1 MVRVRPFGGLRPVPE
16 KVNDVA
22 SPPYDVL
29 NSQEAREKAKD
40 NPLSF
45 LHVVKP
51 EIDLDPAIDLY
62 DDRVYAKGRENLN
75 RLIENNIMVQDEKPC
90 YYVYKLRMGEHEQFG
105 LVAVAS
111 VEDYIQD
118 KIKKHEHTRP
128 DKEQDRVNHINHL
141 NAQTGPVF
149 LTYRGNDEIN
159 RLIEQSMEKAP
170 VYDFIGHYD
179 VQHIFYVVDDVSL
192 IQAIGD
198 AFSRVDALYVAD
210 GHHRSASATRVR
222 NMRMESNPNHTGDEE
237 YNYFL
242 TVIFPDS
249 QMRILDYNR
258 AVKDLKG
265 LSTDEFLS
273 KIEDQFEISIQG
285 CAGCTGCED
294 MAYRPKTVHEFGM
307 YLDEQWFGLKS
318 KEGTFDPSDPISCLD
333 VSILQENLL
342 TPILGIEDPRIDKR
356 IHFVGGIRGLKE
368 LERLVD
374 GGDYAVAFSLFPTS
388 IHQLL
393 SVADAGKV
401 MPPKSTWFEPKLRS
415 GVVVHMLD

>member
-90 YYVYKLRMGEHEQFG
+90 YYVYKLRMGEHEQVG

-170 VYDFIGHYD
+170 AYDFIGDYD

-192 IQAIGD
+192 IRAIGD

-237 YNYFL
+237 YNFFL

-294 MAYRPKTVHEFGM
+294 MMSNG
-307 YLDEQWFGLKS
+307 
-318 KEGTFDPSDPISCLD
+318 
-333 VSILQENLL
+333 
-342 TPILGIEDPRIDKR
+342 
-356 IHFVGGIRGLKE
+356 
-368 LERLVD
+368 
-374 GGDYAVAFSLFPTS
+374 
-388 IHQLL
+388 
-393 SVADAGKV
+393 SV
-401 MPPKSTWFEPKLRS
+401 
-415 GVVVHMLD
+415 